1 MNEVKR
7 TGPTNIHLR
16 LTISYLKKKSRENRA
31 RIWRRVAE
39 LLSAPTRQ
47 RIVVNVSRINRYTKE
62 GDVVVVPG
70 KVLGAGSID
79 HKVIVGAWSFSK
91 SAKEKIEKA
100 GGKAITLIELVNMHP
115 KGSNVKIIA

>member
-1 MNEVKR
+1 MKR
-7 TGPTNIHLR
+7 TGPTNIYLR
-16 LTISYLKKKSRENRA
+16 LTISYLKKKSRENGA
-31 RIWRRVAE
+31 RIWKRVAE

-47 RIVVNVSRINRYTKE
+47 RVIVNLSRINRYTNE

-70 KVLGAGSID
+70 KVLGVGFIN
-79 HKVIVGAWSFSK
+79 HKVIIGAWSFSK

-100 GGKAITLIELVNMHP
+100 GGRAVTLIELANMYP